1 MNNRVTLKI
10 VCMATIL
17 AALGFGGNYFALPI
31 AYGVAFIFGSIF
43 SIIAIGLLGPLW
55 GIGVAIVASSYTAIL
70 WNHPYALII
79 FTCEALWMAMAFRRG
94 WKNVVLIDALYWLT
108 IGALLVMSFYSG
120 IMGMNSQSTLMICL
134 KQSINGLFNA
144 LVAGIILSYT
154 PIAKLTLNKV
164 SRHTYKDLIFNV
176 VCAFLIFPTLA
187 LLLHQNYRQSND
199 LNDSVAG
206 LVKAETQEVR
216 VELENWMNSH
226 VVAIELLADL
236 AVGYDAGSSGR
247 LQERLGDIKLLFPD
261 FHNVYV
267 ANSNATTVAFYP
279 PKNSLGQSTIGLNFS
294 DREYFKKM
302 SDTGMTVISDVF
314 LGRGGIFEPIFT
326 ISHPVMEEGK
336 LSHFALGALN
346 LDRLRTRLK
355 AQAENNDLQIT
366 LLDSNNNVVYSSD
379 EERESLK
386 EFGLS
391 KGRAVATSEKG
402 VFLHV
407 PGKQGNTAVMSLGKN
422 AYYFSRAEIPSTDW
436 TLHVEYSLS
445 TMQEKLYA
453 SAINGL
459 SAVALLFVPMLLIA
473 FALSRYIT
481 APLEAI
487 TKISKD
493 IPVSIEN
500 DDEIDWPKTRIYE
513 IESLIENFEG
523 SAAAL
528 SRRIGVLNDRFCL
541 AADSAE
547 IGVFDYLI
555 PEDKLIWDKWMYKL
569 YGIEQENF
577 LGAYQAWQDG
587 LHPDDK
593 SAAEESLNKALLG
606 DESFDTEF
614 RVVRPNGEVRYIK
627 ANALVQR
634 DDAGKPVR
642 MIGINY
648 DITERKQALEDLREA
663 VCKAEVANHAK
674 SEFLANMSH
683 EIRTPMNGV
692 IGMTNLLLR
701 TELNE
706 KQHDLAQTVKY
717 SAESLLCIINDILD
731 FSKVEA
737 GKLELETLDVDVNA
751 LVKECVT
758 AMSFRGQEKGLQVT
772 CTADFLHPRWFS
784 GDPGRIRQVLT
795 NLMGNAIKFT
805 EQGVINVNYSLQ
817 KTTGI
822 NTLLRIEVTDTGI
835 GLSEEQQLNI
845 FQRFSQAD
853 GSTTRKYGGTGL
865 GLAICKQLVALMG
878 GEIGVDSR
886 IGEGA
891 TFWFTVSLAPAQ
903 ERQILPLS
911 EADDAPKQ
919 SAATAAV
926 DDNLLFKGKVLVVED
941 NAINQLVAEGQLEDF
956 GLQVELADNG
966 AEALKMLADSTY
978 DLVLMDCQM
987 PVMDGFEASR
997 KIRDPQSAVCDQ
1009 SIPIVAMTA
1018 NVMRGDREKCVAA
1031 GMNDYIS
1038 KPVDPEDLQ
1047 KVLQRWLPLQKVELT
1062 S

>member
-1 MNNRVTLKI
+1 MNNTVALKTVAI
-10 VCMATIL
+10 ATVL
-17 AALGFGGNYFALPI
+17 AILGFSGNYLALPI

-55 GIGVAIVASSYTAIL
+55 GVGVAIVASSYTAIL

-79 FTCEALWMAMAFRRG
+79 FTLEALWVAMAFRRG
-94 WKNVVLIDALYWLT
+94 WQNVVLIDALYWLT
-108 IGALLVMSFYSG
+108 IGSLLVVSFYG
-120 IMGMNSQSTLMICL
+120 GVMGMNSQSTLMICL

-144 LVAGIILSYT
+144 LVAGAILNYT
-154 PIAKLTLNKV
+154 AVAKLAKNRISL
-164 SRHTYKDLIFNV
+164 HTYKDLIFNV
-176 VCAFLIFPTLA
+176 VCAFLILPTLA

-199 LNDSVAG
+199 LSDDVAS
-206 LVKAETQEVR
+206 LVKAETQEVKIE
-216 VELENWMNSH
+216 VANWMDGH
-226 VVAIELLADL
+226 VAAIISLAELASD
-236 AVGYDAGSSGR
+236 YGSEPSDQ
-247 LQERLGDIKLLFPD
+247 LQERLKNIKSLFPD
-261 FHNVYV
+261 FHNVYI
-267 ANSNATTVAFYP
+267 ANNNAETVAFYP
-279 PKNSLGQSTIGLNFS
+279 PKNSRGQSTIGLNFS
-294 DREYFKKM
+294 DRDYFKRM
-302 SDTGMTVISDVF
+302 SDSGTTVISDVF
-314 LGRGGIFEPIFT
+314 LGRGGIFKPIFT
-326 ISHPVMEEGK
+326 ISHPVMKEGE

-346 LDRLRTRLK
+346 LDRLRARFK
-355 AQAENNDLQIT
+355 SKSENNGLQIT
-366 LLDSNNNVVYSSD
+366 LIDSDDNVVYSSD
-379 EERESLK
+379 SERESL
-386 EFGLS
+386 EVFELS
-391 KGRAVATSEKG
+391 KGRSVATSEEG

-407 PGKQGNTAVMSLGKN
+407 PGKQSNTAVMSLGKN
-422 AYYFSRAEIPSTDW
+422 SYYFSRAEIPSTGW

-445 TMQEKLYA
+445 TMQEKLYS

-481 APLEAI
+481 GPLEAI

-493 IPVSIEN
+493 IPVKIEN
-500 DDEIDWPKTRIYE
+500 DDEIEWPKTRISE
-513 IESLIENFEG
+513 IESLIDNFEG
-523 SAAAL
+523 SANAL
-528 SRRIGVLNDRFCL
+528 SRRIGVLNDRLCL

-547 IGVFDYLI
+547 IGVWDYLI

-569 YGIEQENF
+569 YGIEPEDF
-577 LGAYQAWQDG
+577 LGAYQTWQNG

-593 SAAEESLNKALLG
+593 AAAEEDLKKALRG
-606 DESFDTEF
+606 DKSFDTEF
-614 RVVRPNGEVRYIK
+614 RVVRPTGEVRYIK

-634 DDAGKPVR
+634 DAAGDPVR

-701 TELNE
+701 TELNG

-737 GKLELETLDVDVNA
+737 GKLELEALDVDVNA
-751 LVKECVT
+751 LINECVA
-758 AMSFRGQEKGLQVT
+758 AMTFRAQEKDLQVK
-772 CTADFLHPRWFS
+772 CVVDPVSPCCFS

-795 NLMGNAIKFT
+795 NLIGNAIKFT

-817 KTTGI
+817 QTTAI
-822 NTLLRIEVTDTGI
+822 NTLLRIEVSDTGI
-835 GLSEEQQLNI
+835 GLSDEQQQNI

-891 TFWFTVSLAPAQ
+891 TFWFTVSLAPAKK
-903 ERQILPLS
+903 RQTLPQPEVNDGSTQLNAIDA
-911 EADDAPKQ
+911 ADG
-919 SAATAAV
+919 
-926 DDNLLFKGKVLVVED
+926 NLLFKGKVLVVED

-966 AEALKMLADSTY
+966 QEALKMLADSTY

-1018 NVMRGDREKCVAA
+1018 NVMQGDREKCVDA
-1031 GMNDYIS
+1031 GMDDYIS

-1047 KVLQRWLPLQKVELT
+1047 KVLQRWLPLQEVELA
-1062 S
+1062 